1 MRQKRTQIGCFI
13 AWVDIR
19 GISLSE
25 AEVGCRQTSRCDLF
39 ISVSFGC
46 HIVSLSVA
54 PFKMETQVNLS
65 GKLVL
70 LELGGMLTGGSD
82 WLGGLVG

>member
-1 MRQKRTQIGCFI
+1 
-13 AWVDIR
+13 
-19 GISLSE
+19 
-25 AEVGCRQTSRCDLF
+25 
-39 ISVSFGC
+39 
-46 HIVSLSVA
+46 
-54 PFKMETQVNLS
+54 METQVNLS